1 MHAEGIGADAL
12 AKKWRV
18 WGWASQGLDLSR
30 TQLIEHLPSLKEAR
44 QMTKLMNVDMDIA
57 A

>member
-18 WGWASQGLDLSR
+18 WGRASQGLDLSR
-30 TQLIEHLPSLKEAR
+30 AQLIEHLPSSKEAR
-44 QMTKLMNVDMDIA
+44 QMTKLMDVDMDIA